1 MNTKII
7 AKNLKE
13 LRGDIPREIVA
24 RECNIT
30 VSALS
35 NYENGIR
42 IPWDEVKLRIADFYQ
57 KSVESIFF
65 TSKVH

>member
-13 LRGDIPREIVA
+13 LRGDIPRKIVA

-42 IPWDEVKLRIADFYQ
+42 IPRDEVKLRIADFYQ